1 MKNRINF
8 CCKRIIVYI
17 FLSNENQFTS
27 FLMCFLS
34 LIKHSNPLPNK
45 IYLQNFILNY
55 VIKLFISHATNSM

>member
-1 MKNRINF
+1 MKNRINC

-17 FLSNENQFTS
+17 FLSNQFTS